1 MYIMCIYYIIQIKY
15 NIYLRENVWESKKEQ
30 QGCIRWFRGKKWKVK
45 WGKDIIISKNKTNKN
60 KKEMSNIIQHSKFKQ
75 Y

>member
-1 MYIMCIYYIIQIKY
+1 MHIYYVIHIKS
-15 NIYLRENVWESKKEQ
+15 NIYLKENVWESKKEQ
-30 QGCIRWFRGKKWKVK
+30 QGCISGLEGRNERWK